1 MSLSS
6 LALCSCA
13 SPFSVNWLYR
23 RLEVKKEIMVLLQM
37 LTILMNV
44 KMAKEDNNMINVTV
58 SLLSHASGRVGQ
70 K

>member
-13 SPFSVNWLYR
+13 FPFSVNWLYR
-23 RLEVKKEIMVLLQM
+23 RLEVKKEITVLLQM